1 MIHYM
6 CVRYY
11 YERSGNM
18 IKNYDAVV
26 IGAGNGGLVASARL
40 AKEGKKTLLVERH
53 NLPGGFA
60 TSFVRG
66 RFEFEASL
74 HELCGIGPI
83 TGKSPLQKIFE
94 EVGAA
99 DKIEW
104 ISLDEAYRLITLD
117 ENDKCDYVMPL
128 GKEAFINK
136 LEEYDPGSS
145 AIVRKIFDLI
155 ESVEKTL
162 DFVEAIDEFKPSMI
176 KEIFSEHTEF
186 LKVANY
192 SVDEVL
198 SVFGVSK
205 KTRDILNGYWCYLGQ
220 PTDELNVI
228 HYFTMLHAYIIDGAV
243 IPRGRSHKISTA
255 LLEAF
260 TENGGEAWFNT
271 SVSKIIIKDGV
282 ATGVVLDDGTQINAK
297 AVICNASPYNAYTKL
312 MDEKDIPEKFKKE
325 VNAKTLSSKGF
336 AVFLGLNRSA
346 DELGLDNHT
355 YFIYPNND
363 NRKCYEL
370 SRKLETN
377 DVQATVCL
385 NRAFDDC
392 SPEGT
397 SILYMTSIFA
407 GDEWSNISAEDY
419 YKTKV
424 SFAEKMIDNF
434 EKATGV
440 SIREHIEEIEIAA
453 PMTYARYTDAPAG
466 TIYGYE
472 ASKED
477 GIVKRIVF
485 DLIEKGIPGLYFAGG
500 YTVRHMGYSPSYTTG
515 DKAAK
520 AAILAMKKGA
530 K

>member
-1 MIHYM
+1 M
-6 CVRYY
+6 V
-11 YERSGNM
+11 
-18 IKNYDAVV
+18 KNYDAVV

-40 AKEGKKTLLVERH
+40 AKEGKKTLLIERH

-83 TGKSPLQKIFE
+83 TGKAPLQKIFE
-94 EVGAA
+94 EIGAA

-104 ISLDEAYRLITLD
+104 ISLDEAFRVITLE
-117 ENDKCDYVMPL
+117 ENKSDYVMPL
-128 GKEAFINK
+128 GKERFIAK
-136 LEEYDPGSS
+136 LEEYDPGC
-145 AIVRKIFDLI
+145 ADVVTRIFEII
-155 ESVEKTL
+155 ESIEKTL
-162 DFVEAIDEFKPSMI
+162 DFVEVIDDFKPSMI
-176 KEIFSEHTEF
+176 KEIFSEHTDF
-186 LKVANY
+186 LKAANY

-198 SVFGVSK
+198 ASMGASQ
-205 KTRDILNGYWCYLGQ
+205 KTRDILNAYWCYLGQ

-243 IPRGRSHKISTA
+243 IPKGRSHQVSTA
-255 LLEAF
+255 LLETF
-260 TENGGEAWFNT
+260 IENGGEAWFNT
-271 SVSKIIIKDGV
+271 SVKKINVNDGV
-282 ATGVVLDDGTQINAK
+282 VTGVELEDGTQINAK
-297 AVICNASPYNAYTKL
+297 AVICNASPYNAFTKL
-312 MDEKDIPEKFKKE
+312 MDEKDVPEKFKKE
-325 VNAKTLSSKGF
+325 VNAKTLGAKGF

-346 DELGLDNHT
+346 DELGLNNHT

-363 NRKCYEL
+363 NRMCYEL
-370 SRKLETN
+370 SKKIETN

-407 GDEWSNISAEDY
+407 GDEWSNVSVEDY
-419 YKTKV
+419 HKTKL

-434 EKATGV
+434 EKATG
-440 SIREHIEEIEIAA
+440 IAIKDYIEEIEIAT

-485 DLIEKGIPGLYFAGG
+485 DLLGKGIPGLYFAGG

-520 AAILAMKKGA
+520 AAILAMEKEA

>member
-1 MIHYM
+1 ML
-6 CVRYY
+6 
-11 YERSGNM
+11 
-18 IKNYDAVV
+18 KNYDAVV
-26 IGAGNGGLVASARL
+26 IGAGNGGLVAAARL

-83 TGKSPLQKIFE
+83 TGKAPLQKIFE
-94 EVGAA
+94 EIGAA

-104 ISLDEAYRLITLD
+104 VSLDEAFRVITLD
-117 ENDKCDYVMPL
+117 GECDCAMPL
-128 GKEAFINK
+128 GKAAFIAK
-136 LEEYDPGSS
+136 LDEYDPNS
-145 AIVRKIFDLI
+145 ATVVSKIFDLI

-162 DFVEAIDEFKPSMI
+162 DFVEAIDDFKLSMI
-176 KEIFSEHTEF
+176 KEIFSEHTDF

-198 SVFGVSK
+198 ASFGASQ
-205 KTRDILNGYWCYLGQ
+205 KTRDILNAYWCYLGQ
-220 PTDELNVI
+220 PTDELNAI

-243 IPRGRSHKISTA
+243 IPRGRSHHISTA
-255 LLEAF
+255 LLETF

-271 SVSKIIIKDGV
+271 SVKKINVKDGAV
-282 ATGVVLDDGTQINAK
+282 TGVELDDGTLINSK
-297 AVICNASPYNAYTKL
+297 AVICNASPYNAFTKL
-312 MDEKDIPEKFKKE
+312 MDEKDVPDKFKKE
-325 VNAKTLSSKGF
+325 VNAKTLGAKGF

-346 DELGLDNHT
+346 EELGLDNHT
-355 YFIYPNND
+355 YFIYPTND

-370 SRKLETN
+370 SKKIETN

-385 NRAFDDC
+385 NKAFDDC

-407 GDEWSNISAEDY
+407 GDEWSNVPVEDY
-419 YKTKV
+419 HKTKLY
-424 SFAEKMIDNF
+424 FAEKMIDNF

-440 SIREHIEEIEIAA
+440 TIRDYIEEIEIAT

-485 DLIEKGIPGLYFAGG
+485 DLLGKGMPGLFFAGG

-520 AAILAMKKGA
+520 AAILSMDKEA

>member
-1 MIHYM
+1 M
-6 CVRYY
+6 V
-11 YERSGNM
+11 
-18 IKNYDAVV
+18 KNYDAVV
-26 IGAGNGGLVASARL
+26 IGAGNGGLVAAARL
-40 AKEGKKTLLVERH
+40 AKEGKKTLLIERH

-74 HELCGIGPI
+74 HELCGVGSI

-104 ISLDEAYRLITLD
+104 VSLDEAFRVITLD
-117 ENDKCDYVMPL
+117 ENEKCDYSMPL
-128 GKEAFINK
+128 GKEAFISK
-136 LEEYDPGSS
+136 LEEYDPGSR
-145 AIVRKIFDLI
+145 AVVTKIFDLI
-155 ESVEKTL
+155 ESIEKTL
-162 DFVEAIDEFKPSMI
+162 DFVSDIQDFKPSMI
-176 KEIFSEHTEF
+176 KEIFSEHTDF

-198 SVFGVSK
+198 KSLGASQ
-205 KTRDILNGYWCYLGQ
+205 KTRDIINAYWCYLGQ

-243 IPRGRSHKISTA
+243 IPRGRSHQISTA

-260 TENGGEAWFNT
+260 TENGGDAWFNT
-271 SVSKIIIKDGV
+271 SVKEIIVKNGV
-282 ATGVVLDDGTQINAK
+282 ATGVILDDGTQINAK
-297 AVICNASPYNAYTKL
+297 AVICNASPYNAFTKL
-312 MDEKDIPEKFKKE
+312 INEKEIPEKLKKE
-325 VNAKTLSSKGF
+325 VNAKTLSAKGF

-346 DELGLDNHT
+346 DELGL
-355 YFIYPNND
+355 
-363 NRKCYEL
+363 KCYEL
-370 SRKLETN
+370 SKKLETN

-407 GDEWSNISAEDY
+407 GDEWSKVSVEDY
-419 YKTKV
+419 YKTKI

-440 SIREHIEEIEIAA
+440 KIRDYIEEIEIST

-472 ASKED
+472 ATKED

-485 DLIEKGIPGLYFAGG
+485 DMIDKGIQGLYFVGG
-500 YTVRHMGYSPSYTTG
+500 YTTRHMGYSPSYTTG
-515 DKAAK
+515 DMAAK
-520 AAILAMKKGA
+520 AAVLAMEKEA

>member
-1 MIHYM
+1 
-6 CVRYY
+6 
-11 YERSGNM
+11 M

-26 IGAGNGGLVASARL
+26 IGAGNGGLVASASL
-40 AKEGKKTLLVERH
+40 AKKGKKTLLIERH

-74 HELCGIGPI
+74 HELCGMGPI
-83 TGKSPLQKIFE
+83 TGKAPIKKIFE
-94 EVGAA
+94 EIGAA

-104 ISLDEAYRLITLD
+104 VSLDEAYRLITLD
-117 ENDKCDYVMPL
+117 ESDKCDYSMPL
-128 GKEAFINK
+128 GKAAFINK
-136 LEEYDPGSS
+136 LEEYDPGS
-145 AIVRKIFDLI
+145 AVVVTKIFELI
-155 ESVEKTL
+155 ESLEKTL
-162 DFVEAIDEFKPSMI
+162 DFVEAIEEFKLSMI
-176 KEIFSEHTEF
+176 KEIFTQHTDF

-198 SVFGVSK
+198 KSFGVTK

-220 PTDELNVI
+220 PTDELNAV

-243 IPRGRSHKISTA
+243 VPKGRSHQISTA
-255 LLEAF
+255 LLETF

-271 SVSKIIIKDGV
+271 SVEKIIIKNGK
-282 ATGVVLDDGTQINAK
+282 ATGVILDDGTQINAK
-297 AVICNASPYNAYTKL
+297 AIICNASPYNAYTKL
-312 MDEKDIPEKFKKE
+312 IDEKDVPEKLKKE
-325 VNAKTLSSKGF
+325 VNAKTLGAKGF

-346 DELGLDNHT
+346 EELGLDNHT

-370 SRKLETN
+370 SKSIETN

-385 NRAFDDC
+385 NKAFDDC

-407 GDEWSNISAEDY
+407 GDAWSEVSVKDY
-419 YKTKV
+419 YKTKLA
-424 SFAEKMIDNF
+424 FAEKMINNF

-440 SIREHIEEIEIAA
+440 AIKDHIEEIEIAT

-472 ASKED
+472 ATKED
-477 GIVKRIVF
+477 GIVKRIIF
-485 DLIEKGIPGLYFAGG
+485 DMLDKGISGLYFGGG
-500 YTVRHMGYSPSYTTG
+500 YTVRHMGYSPSYATG
-515 DKAAK
+515 NLAAK
-520 AAILAMKKGA
+520 AAISYMEKEA

>member
-1 MIHYM
+1 MT
-6 CVRYY
+6 
-11 YERSGNM
+11 
-18 IKNYDAVV
+18 KNYDAVV

-40 AKEGKKTLLVERH
+40 AKEGKKTLLIERH

-83 TGKSPLQKIFE
+83 TGKAPLLKIFKDI
-94 EVGAA
+94 GAA

-117 ENDKCDYVMPL
+117 ESEKCDYVMPL

-136 LEEYDPGSS
+136 LEEYDPGSKP
-145 AIVRKIFDLI
+145 VVTKIFEVI

-162 DFVEAIDEFKPSMI
+162 DFVEGIEEFKPSMI
-176 KEIFSEHTEF
+176 KEIFSEHTDF
-186 LKVANY
+186 LKAANY

-198 SVFGVSK
+198 KSLGASQ

-220 PTDELNVI
+220 PTDELNVV

-243 IPRGRSHKISTA
+243 IPRGRSHQVSTA
-255 LLEAF
+255 LLETF

-271 SVSKIIIKDGV
+271 AVKKINIENGEV
-282 ATGVVLDDGTQINAK
+282 TGVELEDGTQINAK
-297 AVICNASPYNAYTKL
+297 TVICNASPYNAYTKL
-312 MDEKDIPEKFKKE
+312 IDEKDIPEKLKKE
-325 VNAKTLSSKGF
+325 VNAKTLGAKGF

-355 YFIYPNND
+355 YFIYPSND

-370 SRKLETN
+370 SKRIASN

-397 SILYMTSIFA
+397 CILYMTSIFA
-407 GDEWSNISAEDY
+407 GDTWSNVSVKDY
-419 YKTKV
+419 YKTKN

-440 SIREHIEEIEIAA
+440 SIKEHIEEIEIAT

-472 ASKED
+472 SSKED

-485 DLIEKGIPGLYFAGG
+485 DLLDKGIPGLYFAGG
-500 YTVRHMGYSPSYTTG
+500 YTVRHMGYAPSYTTG
-515 DKAAK
+515 YLAAN
-520 AAILAMKKGA
+520 AAILRMEKEA

>member
-1 MIHYM
+1 M
-6 CVRYY
+6 V
-11 YERSGNM
+11 
-18 IKNYDAVV
+18 KNYDAIV

-40 AKEGKKTLLVERH
+40 AKEGKKTLLIERH

-74 HELCGIGPI
+74 HELRGIGSI
-83 TGKSPLQKIFE
+83 TGKSPLQKIFK

-104 ISLDEAYRLITLD
+104 VALDEAFRVITLD
-117 ENDKCDYVMPL
+117 EKNKCDYVMPL
-128 GKEAFINK
+128 GKEKFIAK
-136 LEEYDPGSS
+136 LEEYDKGS
-145 AIVRKIFDLI
+145 AAVVTKIFDII
-155 ESVEKTL
+155 ESIEKTL
-162 DFVEAIDEFKPSMI
+162 DFVSDIEDFKPSMI
-176 KEIFSEHTEF
+176 KEIFSEHTDF
-186 LKVANY
+186 LKIANY

-198 SVFGVSK
+198 KSLGASQI
-205 KTRDILNGYWCYLGQ
+205 TRDIINAYWCYLGQ
-220 PTDELNVI
+220 PTDELNAI

-243 IPRGRSHKISTA
+243 IPKGRSHQISTA

-271 SVSKIIIKDGV
+271 AVKKINIENGAV
-282 ATGVVLDDGTQINAK
+282 TGVTLEDGTVVNAK

-312 MDEKDIPEKFKKE
+312 IDENVIPEKLKKE
-325 VNAKTLSSKGF
+325 VNAKTLGAKGF

-346 DELGLDNHT
+346 EEIGLNNHT
-355 YFIYPNND
+355 YFIYPDND

-370 SRKLETN
+370 SKKIETN

-385 NRAFDDC
+385 NKAIEDC

-407 GDEWSNISAEDY
+407 GDEWSNVSVKDY
-419 YKTKV
+419 YKTKQA
-424 SFAEKMIDNF
+424 FAEKMIDNF
-434 EKATGV
+434 EKATG
-440 SIREHIEEIEIAA
+440 IAIKDYIEEIEIAT

-472 ASKED
+472 ATKED

-485 DLIEKGIPGLYFAGG
+485 DMIDKGIPGLYFAGG
-500 YTVRHMGYSPSYTTG
+500 YTTRHMGYSPSYTTG
-515 DKAAK
+515 DMAAK
-520 AAILAMKKGA
+520 NAILGMEKGV

>member
-1 MIHYM
+1 MKE
-6 CVRYY
+6 VN
-11 YERSGNM
+11 NM
-18 IKNYDAVV
+18 VKNYDAVV

-40 AKEGKKTLLVERH
+40 AKEGKKTLLIERH

-74 HELCGIGPI
+74 HELCGIGSI
-83 TGKSPLQKIFE
+83 TGKSPLQKIFQ

-104 ISLDEAYRLITLD
+104 VSLDEAFRVLTLD
-117 ENDKCDYVMPL
+117 ENEKCDYSMPL
-128 GKEAFINK
+128 GKSAFIAK

-145 AIVRKIFDLI
+145 TVVTKIFDLI
-155 ESVEKTL
+155 ESIEKTL
-162 DFVEAIDEFKPSMI
+162 DFVSNIEDFKPSMI
-176 KEIFSEHTEF
+176 KEIFSEHTDF

-198 SVFGVSK
+198 KAFGASQ

-228 HYFTMLHAYIIDGAV
+228 HYFTMLHSYIIDGAV
-243 IPRGRSHKISTA
+243 IPKGRSHQISTA

-260 TENGGEAWFNT
+260 IENGGEAWFNT
-271 SVSKIIIKDGV
+271 SVKKIIVKNGV
-282 ATGVVLDDGTQINAK
+282 ATGVELDDGTQINAR
-297 AVICNASPYNAYTKL
+297 AVICNASPYNAFTKL
-312 MDEKDIPEKFKKE
+312 IDEKEIPEKLKKE
-325 VNAKTLSSKGF
+325 VNAKTLGAKGF

-346 DELGLDNHT
+346 EELGLNNHT
-355 YFIYPNND
+355 YFIYPTND

-370 SRKLETN
+370 SKSIATN

-385 NRAFDDC
+385 NKAFDDC

-407 GDEWSNISAEDY
+407 GDEWSKVSVEDY
-419 YKTKV
+419 HKTKI
-424 SFAEKMIDNF
+424 SFAGKMIDNF

-440 SIREHIEEIEIAA
+440 KIKDYIEEIEIAT

-485 DLIEKGIPGLYFAGG
+485 DMIDKGIQGLYFAGG
-500 YTVRHMGYSPSYTTG
+500 YTTRHMGYSPSYTTG
-515 DKAAK
+515 DMAAK
-520 AAILAMKKGA
+520 AAVLAMEKEA

>member
-1 MIHYM
+1 M
-6 CVRYY
+6 V
-11 YERSGNM
+11 
-18 IKNYDAVV
+18 KNYDAVV

-40 AKEGKKTLLVERH
+40 AKEGKKTLLIERH

-74 HELCGIGPI
+74 HELCGIGSI
-83 TGKSPLQKIFE
+83 TGKSPLLKIFQE
-94 EVGAA
+94 IGAA

-104 ISLDEAYRLITLD
+104 VSLDEAFRLITLD
-117 ENDKCDYVMPL
+117 ESEKCDYSMPL
-128 GKEAFINK
+128 GKDAFIAK

-145 AIVRKIFDLI
+145 TVVTKIFDLI
-155 ESVEKTL
+155 ESIEKTL
-162 DFVEAIDEFKPSMI
+162 DFVSNIEDFKPSMI

-186 LKVANY
+186 LKAANY

-198 SVFGVSK
+198 KAFGASK

-228 HYFTMLHAYIIDGAV
+228 HYFTMLHSYIIDGAV
-243 IPRGRSHKISTA
+243 IPRGRSHQISTA

-271 SVSKIIIKDGV
+271 SVKKIIVENGTAK
-282 ATGVVLDDGTQINAK
+282 GVVLDDGTQINAK

-312 MDEKDIPEKFKKE
+312 IDEKAVPEKIKKE
-325 VNAKTLSSKGF
+325 VNAKTLGAKGF

-346 DELGLDNHT
+346 EELGLKNHT
-355 YFIYPNND
+355 YFIYPTND

-370 SRKLETN
+370 SKKIETN

-385 NRAFDDC
+385 NKAFDDC

-407 GDEWSNISAEDY
+407 GDEWSKVSVKDY
-419 YKTKV
+419 YKTKL
-424 SFAEKMIDNF
+424 SFAEKMISNF
-434 EKATGV
+434 ERATGIA
-440 SIREHIEEIEIAA
+440 IRDYIEEIEIST

-485 DLIEKGIPGLYFAGG
+485 DMIDKGISGLYFAGG
-500 YTVRHMGYSPSYTTG
+500 YTTRHMGYSPSYTTG
-515 DKAAK
+515 DMAAK
-520 AAILAMKKGA
+520 AAILAMEKEA

>member
-1 MIHYM
+1 
-6 CVRYY
+6 
-11 YERSGNM
+11 M

-40 AKEGKKTLLVERH
+40 AKEGKKTLLIERH

-104 ISLDEAYRLITLD
+104 VSLDEAYRLITLD
-117 ENDKCDYVMPL
+117 KNDKCDYVMPL

-145 AIVRKIFDLI
+145 TIVRKIFDLI
-155 ESVEKTL
+155 ESIEKTL
-162 DFVEAIDEFKPSMI
+162 DFVSDIEDFKPSMI

-186 LKVANY
+186 LKIANY

-198 SVFGVSK
+198 SAFGVSK
-205 KTRDILNGYWCYLGQ
+205 KTRDIINGYWCYLGQ
-220 PTDELNVI
+220 PTDELNAI
-228 HYFTMLHAYIIDGAV
+228 HYFTMLHAYLIDGAV
-243 IPRGRSHKISTA
+243 IPKGRSHQISTG

-312 MDEKDIPEKFKKE
+312 IDEKDVPEKLKKE
-325 VNAKTLSSKGF
+325 VNARTLSSKGF
-336 AVFLGLNRSA
+336 AVFLGLNRTA
-346 DELGLDNHT
+346 DELGLNNHT

-363 NRKCYEL
+363 NRKCYEQ

-385 NRAFDDC
+385 NRAIDDC

-407 GDEWSNISAEDY
+407 GDEWSKISEKDY

-434 EKATGV
+434 EKATGIA
-440 SIREHIEEIEIAA
+440 IRDYIEEIEIAT

-485 DLIEKGIPGLYFAGG
+485 DMIDKGIPGLYFAGG
-500 YTVRHMGYSPSYTTG
+500 YTTRHMGYSPSYTTG
-515 DKAAK
+515 YQAAN
-520 AAILAMKKGA
+520 AAILQMEKEEK
-530 K
+530 

>member
-1 MIHYM
+1 M
-6 CVRYY
+6 V
-11 YERSGNM
+11 
-18 IKNYDAVV
+18 KNYDVVV

-40 AKEGKKTLLVERH
+40 AKEGKKTLLIERH

-83 TGKSPLQKIFE
+83 TGKAPLQKIFE
-94 EVGAA
+94 EIGAA

-104 ISLDEAYRLITLD
+104 VSLDEAFRVITL
-117 ENDKCDYVMPL
+117 EEDKSDYAMPL
-128 GKEAFINK
+128 GKSQFIAK
-136 LEEYDPGSS
+136 LEEYDPNS
-145 AIVRKIFDLI
+145 ASIVTKIFDLI

-162 DFVEAIDEFKPSMI
+162 DFVEVIDDFKPSMI
-176 KEIFSEHTEF
+176 KEIFSEHTDF

-198 SVFGVSK
+198 ESMGASQ
-205 KTRDILNGYWCYLGQ
+205 KTRDILNAYWCYLGQ
-220 PTDELNVI
+220 PTDELNAI

-243 IPRGRSHKISTA
+243 IPRGRSHQVSTA
-255 LLEAF
+255 LLETF

-271 SVSKIIIKDGV
+271 SVKKINVKDGV
-282 ATGVVLDDGTQINAK
+282 VTGVELDDGTQINAK
-297 AVICNASPYNAYTKL
+297 AVICNASPYNAFTKL
-312 MDEKDIPEKFKKE
+312 MDEKDVPEKFKKE
-325 VNAKTLSSKGF
+325 VNAKTLGAKGF

-346 DELGLDNHT
+346 QELGLDNHT
-355 YFIYPNND
+355 YFIYPTND

-370 SRKLETN
+370 SKKIETN

-385 NRAFDDC
+385 NKAFDDC

-407 GDEWSNISAEDY
+407 GDEWSKVSVEDY
-419 YKTKV
+419 HKTKI

-440 SIREHIEEIEIAA
+440 KIKDYIEEIEIAT

-472 ASKED
+472 ASKDD

-485 DLIEKGIPGLYFAGG
+485 DLLGKGIPGLYFAGG

-520 AAILAMKKGA
+520 AAILAMEKEA

>member
-1 MIHYM
+1 M
-6 CVRYY
+6 V
-11 YERSGNM
+11 
-18 IKNYDAVV
+18 KNYDAVV

-40 AKEGKKTLLVERH
+40 AKEGKKTLLIERH

-83 TGKSPLQKIFE
+83 TGKAPLQKIFRE
-94 EVGAA
+94 IGAA

-104 ISLDEAYRLITLD
+104 VSLDEAYRLITLD
-117 ENDKCDYVMPL
+117 EKEKCDYVMPL
-128 GKEAFINK
+128 GKEAFMSK
-136 LEEYDPGSS
+136 LEEYDPGS
-145 AIVRKIFDLI
+145 AKVVANIFMLI

-162 DFVEAIDEFKPSMI
+162 DFVEEIEDFQLSMI
-176 KEIFSEHTEF
+176 KEIFSEHTDF
-186 LKVANY
+186 LKAANY

-198 SVFGVSK
+198 KSMGASQ

-220 PTDELNVI
+220 PTDELNAI

-243 IPRGRSHKISTA
+243 IPRGRSHQISTA
-255 LLEAF
+255 LLETF

-271 SVSKIIIKDGV
+271 SVKRIIIKNGSAAGV
-282 ATGVVLDDGTQINAK
+282 ILDDGTQINAK

-312 MDEKDIPEKFKKE
+312 IDEKDIPQKLKKE
-325 VNAKTLSSKGF
+325 VNAKTLGAKGF

-346 DELGLDNHT
+346 DELGLNNHT

-370 SRKLETN
+370 SKKIETN

-385 NRAFDDC
+385 NRAFEDC

-407 GDEWSNISAEDY
+407 GDEWSKVSVEDY
-419 YKTKV
+419 HKTKIY
-424 SFAEKMIDNF
+424 FAEKMINNF

-440 SIREHIEEIEIAA
+440 AIKDYIEEIEIAT

-485 DLIEKGIPGLYFAGG
+485 DMLDKGIPGLYFAGG

-515 DKAAK
+515 NLAAK
-520 AAILAMKKGA
+520 AAILAMDKESK
-530 K
+530 